1 MKKVLLTS
9 AIIASLGTAAV
20 AQGIAP
26 VATTSTQGS
35 AGLSVG
41 ALSQSQIIALAAAL
55 GISVAVLVSVLD
67 DEADAT

>member
-26 VATTSTQGS
+26 VTTTSTNTS
-35 AGLSVG
+35 VSVG
-41 ALSQSQIIALAAAL
+41 SLSQSQLVALAAAL
-55 GISVAVLVSVLD
+55 GITLAVLISVLD
-67 DEADAT
+67 DETDAT

>member
-26 VATTSTQGS
+26 VTTISTQGS
-35 AGLSVG
+35 QLSVG
-41 ALSQSQIIALAAAL
+41 SLTQAQVIALAAAL
-55 GISVAVLVSVLD
+55 GITVAVLVSIVN

>member
-26 VATTSTQGS
+26 VTTTTSTQGS
-35 AGLSVG
+35 NLSVG
-41 ALSQSQIIALAAAL
+41 SLSQSQLIAIAAAL
-55 GISVAVLVSVLD
+55 GITLAVLISILE
-67 DEADAT
+67 DESDAT

>member
-26 VATTSTQGS
+26 VTTTSTNTS
-35 AGLSVG
+35 MSVG
-41 ALSQSQIIALAAAL
+41 SLSQSQLVALAAAL
-55 GISVAVLVSVLD
+55 GITLAVLISVLD
-67 DEADAT
+67 DETDAT